1 MRLLMRAIL
10 KGEKKMSEFKQEL
23 IKLVLK
29 YYPDYEYIEIKI
41 SKPPATFPAKVDLR
55 LIE

>member
-1 MRLLMRAIL
+1 MRAIL